1 VPEKPF
7 DWQSSMRC
15 VTPDGYEAQMEWMG
29 DARTGGV
36 IVRVVPPWDKPF
48 LCLFQV
54 SKDVGRDVERL
65 IQQHRCLR
73 PRIKPTTARGS
84 QKAH

>member
-7 DWQSSMRC
+7 HWQSNMRC
-15 VTPDGYEAQMEWMG
+15 VTPDGYEAHMASAG
-29 DARTGGV
+29 DASTGGV

-48 LCLFQV
+48 LRLFQV

-65 IQQHRCLR
+65 IQQHRCLC
-73 PRIKPTTARGS
+73 PRIKSTTARGS